1 MFWLSFFNFVY
12 LIEFLYN
19 IVKEWNLDLLYYL
32 YVFLYGICCLKDESL
47 LKLINGMFCDKFE
60 KIRECVLKF
69 KDCDENC
76 IYYYII
82 GLDCLDWFVVFVIN

>member
-1 MFWLSFFNFVY
+1 M
-12 LIEFLYN
+12 
-19 IVKEWNLDLLYYL
+19 DLLYYL

-47 LKLINGMFCDKFE
+47 LKIINGMFCDNFE

-69 KDCDENC
+69 KDYDGNY